1 MRQTRADMKEETRAK
16 LITAARRAFAENG
29 FAQSSMDELTAQAG
43 LTRGALYHHFGDKKG
58 LLEAVI
64 AQIDAEMVARLTA
77 IVDSASNT
85 WQGFIDENIA
95 YIHMALEPEIQRI
108 VFRDG
113 PAVLGDPSGW
123 PIQNACIQSTRRSI
137 DKLIAEGVVKP
148 VDALATARLVMGAL
162 LGASQ
167 WIANADDPQAA
178 SDQVIEAFVAM
189 VSGLRTSAHEAVP
202 PTGRR
207 AKPSGQQ
214 GATRRRA
221 PS

>member
-1 MRQTRADMKEETRAK
+1 MRQTRADMKQETRAK
-16 LITAARRAFAENG
+16 LITVARQAFAERG

-64 AQIDAEMVARLTA
+64 AQIDAEMVTRLTA
-77 IVDSASNT
+77 IVDSASDT

-137 DKLIAEGVVKP
+137 DKLVAEGVVQS
-148 VDALATARLVMGAL
+148 VDALATARLIMGAL

-178 SDQVIEAFVAM
+178 SKQVIEAFVAM
-189 VSGLRTSAHEAVP
+189 VSGLRTSALEAAP
-202 PTGRR
+202 STGRR
-207 AKPSGQQ
+207 AQPSRPQA
-214 GATRRRA
+214 ATRRRA
-221 PS
+221 AS